1 MNVTFLAPDIE
12 GSDGFYDTLTDI
24 LQAAATQ
31 LDVAVEV
38 INCQRQRER
47 MIEQAVA
54 LTTRP
59 ARPDYVL
66 LVNYM
71 TAAPEIMPAFDAAGI
86 GVFFVVEGMTGAE
99 ATPLGNPRRK
109 HASWLGEIVPD
120 DVSAGY
126 LLSQALTDAARNKHM
141 AGADGLIHVGVLSGE
156 HTPAGNARFRGW
168 LDLKGQCTDIAQDD
182 FQYGEWRE
190 DVARRVTALMLK
202 RHPGMRVIWCAND
215 AMALGAM
222 AAVCEIGKTPGK
234 DILLGG
240 VDLGARALAGVADG
254 SLAVSVG
261 GHVTDGA
268 RALVLLY
275 DHHATKTLPPASR
288 RTHLVAVGADDA
300 PGYLRFMREKA
311 WHGVDF
317 VRFSRA
323 RNPDADETALSL
335 EALVKG

>member
-1 MNVTFLAPDIE
+1 
-12 GSDGFYDTLTDI
+12 
-24 LQAAATQ
+24 
-31 LDVAVEV
+31 
-38 INCQRQRER
+38 
-47 MIEQAVA
+47 
-54 LTTRP
+54 
-59 ARPDYVL
+59 
-66 LVNYM
+66 
-71 TAAPEIMPAFDAAGI
+71 
-86 GVFFVVEGMTGAE
+86 
-99 ATPLGNPRRK
+99 
-109 HASWLGEIVPD
+109 
-120 DVSAGY
+120 
-126 LLSQALTDAARNKHM
+126 
-141 AGADGLIHVGVLSGE
+141 
-156 HTPAGNARFRGW
+156 
-168 LDLKGQCTDIAQDD
+168 
-182 FQYGEWRE
+182 
-190 DVARRVTALMLK
+190 VTALMLK